1 MDSNTIVAI
10 ATPSGSGGIGIL
22 RLSGKNSKKIA
33 EKVFKSKGK
42 EWIPLLMRF
51 GTFMGDGF
59 NDIGYAVYMPPA
71 KAYTG
76 EETVEFYLHGGK
88 RIMQGALE
96 TILAHGAKLAERG
109 EFTRRSFLNGK
120 MRLSDCEGVID
131 MINAES
137 LAAVKSAYRLMKGD
151 FAKKVQKIAESLSSL
166 IVEMSASLDY
176 PDEMEDEVITEHKTM
191 VPEIKKQLEE
201 LRDTYKTGRVI
212 KNGIN
217 CVLTGDVNVGKS
229 SILNAIVDDDRAIV
243 TDIPGTTRDTIKESI
258 EYKGVKLTFIDTA
271 GIRESSNIVERK
283 GIEKGLLEKEK
294 ADVVLEVLDSTKN
307 AEPGEEKKNTLYV
320 VNKMD
325 KAKNKIE
332 KKRRDVLYISA
343 KNKTGI
349 KDLLDAILSLLEIN
363 NIENY
368 DLVTTERHYEAI
380 NGAIKELNEIDN
392 NMYTDMALVC
402 LISAKRYLDEITGES
417 VTEDIINKIFERF
430 CVGK

>member
-1 MDSNTIVAI
+1 MGSSTIVAI

-22 RLSGKNSKKIA
+22 RLSGEKSKKIA
-33 EKVFKSKGK
+33 EQVFISKDK
-42 EWIPLLMRF
+42 EWTPLLMKF
-51 GTFMGDGF
+51 GTFVGNGF
-59 NDIGYAVYMPPA
+59 NDIGYAVYMPPE

-76 EETVEFYLHGGK
+76 EETIEFYLHGGS

-96 TILAHGAKLAERG
+96 TILKQGAKLAGRG

-137 LAAVKSAYRLMKGD
+137 LAAVKSAYRLMKGE
-151 FAKKVQKIAESLSSL
+151 FAKKVQKIAENLSSL

-176 PDEMEDEVITEHKTM
+176 PEEMEDEVLTEYKTV

-201 LRDTYKTGRVI
+201 LKDTYKTGRVI

-229 SILNAIVDDDRAIV
+229 SILNAILDDERAIV
-243 TDIPGTTRDTIKESI
+243 TDIPGTTRDIIKESI

-283 GIEKGLLEKEK
+283 GIEKGLSEKEN
-294 ADVVLEVLDSTKN
+294 ADIILEVLDAIGNLKIDV
-307 AEPGEEKKNTLYV
+307 EKKNTLYV
-320 VNKMD
+320 INKID
-325 KAKNKIE
+325 KINRHIE
-332 KKRRDVLYISA
+332 KKRKDVVYISA
-343 KNKTGI
+343 KNKDGI
-349 KDLLDAILSLLEIN
+349 IELLDAILFRLEIN

-380 NGAIKELNEIDN
+380 KDSIEELNEIDN
-392 NMYTDMALVC
+392 NMYIDMVLVC
-402 LISAKRYLDEITGES
+402 LIAAKRHLDEITGES

>member
-1 MDSNTIVAI
+1 MDSSTIVAI

-33 EKVFKSKGK
+33 EKVFKSKDNG
-42 EWIPLLMRF
+42 WIPLLMKF

-96 TILAHGAKLAERG
+96 TILGHGAKLAERG

-176 PDEMEDEVITEHKTM
+176 PDEMEDEVLTEYKTM

-283 GIEKGLLEKEK
+283 GIEKGLSEKEN
-294 ADVVLEVLDSTKN
+294 ADIILEVLDATGNLKIDV
-307 AEPGEEKKNTLYV
+307 EKKNTLYV
-320 VNKMD
+320 INKID
-325 KAKNKIE
+325 KINRHIE
-332 KKRRDVLYISA
+332 KKRKDVVYISA
-343 KNKTGI
+343 KNKEGI
-349 KDLLDAILSLLEIN
+349 IELLDAILFRLKIN

-368 DLVTTERHYEAI
+368 DLVTTERHYEALKDSI
-380 NGAIKELNEIDN
+380 EELNEIEN
-392 NMYTDMALVC
+392 SMYIDMVLVC
-402 LISAKRYLDEITGES
+402 LIAAKRHLDEITGES

>member
-33 EKVFKSKGK
+33 EKVFKSKDN
-42 EWIPLLMRF
+42 EWVPLLMRF

-96 TILAHGAKLAERG
+96 TILKHGAKLAERG

-151 FAKKVQKIAESLSSL
+151 FAKKVQKTAESLSSL

-176 PDEMEDEVITEHKTM
+176 PDEMEDEIITEYKTR

-283 GIEKGLLEKEK
+283 GIEKGLLEKEN
-294 ADVVLEVLDSTKN
+294 ADVVLEVLDSTKS

-320 VNKMD
+320 VNKID

-332 KKRRDVLYISA
+332 KNRRDVLYISA
-343 KNKTGI
+343 KNKKGI

-368 DLVTTERHYEAI
+368 DLITSERHYEAI
-380 NGAIKELNEIDN
+380 NGAIKELNEINN

-402 LISAKRYLDEITGES
+402 LISAKRFLDEITGES

>member
-33 EKVFKSKGK
+33 EKVFKSKDK
-42 EWIPLLMRF
+42 EWIPLLMKF

-96 TILAHGAKLAERG
+96 TILEHGAKLAERG

-176 PDEMEDEVITEHKTM
+176 PDEMEDEVLTEYKTM
-191 VPEIKKQLEE
+191 VPEIKKQLEK

-320 VNKMD
+320 VNKID
-325 KAKNKIE
+325 KEKNKIE

-368 DLVTTERHYEAI
+368 DLVTSERHYEAI

-392 NMYTDMALVC
+392 NMYTDMVLVC
-402 LISAKRYLDEITGES
+402 LISTKRYLDEITGES